1 MARKRYTEQFRAE
14 AVKLAR
20 EAKRSGSGKNVEAL
34 ARDLGVHANTLRDW
48 VLRDDM
54 REAGSGKN
62 TEGLDPKAELEQLRK
77 ENRLL
82 KMEREI
88 LKKAAAFFAKENS

>member
-1 MARKRYTEQFRAE
+1 MGKKRYTDEFREQAI
-14 AVKLAR
+14 KLAR
-20 EAKRSGSGKNVEAL
+20 EAQRAGSGTIDSV
-34 ARDLGVHANTLRDW
+34 ARDLGVHPNTLRDW
-48 VLRDDM
+48 IFKNDF

-62 TEGLDPKAELEQLRK
+62 TEGLPPEQELEQLRK

-88 LKKAAAFFAKENS
+88 LKKAAAFFAKDNS

>member
-1 MARKRYTEQFRAE
+1 MARKKYNEEFRTA

-20 EAKRSGSGKNVEAL
+20 EAKRNGKRVEAI
-34 ARDLGVHANTLRDW
+34 ARDLGVHANTLREW
-48 VLRDDM
+48 VLRDDLH
-54 REAGSGKN
+54 EAGSGKN

-88 LKKAAAFFAKENS
+88 LKKAAAFFAKESS

>member
-1 MARKRYTEQFRAE
+1 MAKKRYTDEFRTE

-20 EAKRSGSGKNVEAL
+20 EAQRAGQSIDSV
-34 ARDLGVHANTLRDW
+34 ARHLGVHPNSLREWISKNDLRD
-48 VLRDDM
+48 
-54 REAGSGKN
+54 AGSGKN
-62 TEGLDPKAELEQLRK
+62 TEGLSPEQELEQLRK

-88 LKKAAAFFAKENS
+88 LKKAAAFFAKESS

>member
-1 MARKRYTEQFRAE
+1 MKRYSDEFKEQAIG
-14 AVKLAR
+14 LAR
-20 EAKRSGSGKNVEAL
+20 EASRIGKGIEPV
-34 ARDLGVHANTLRDW
+34 ARELGVHPNTLRAW
-48 VLRDDM
+48 VQRDDLLH
-54 REAGSGKN
+54 AGDGKN
-62 TEGLDPKAELEQLRK
+62 TDGLEPRAKIEQLEK

>member
-1 MARKRYTEQFRAE
+1 MAKKRYTNEFRME

-20 EAKRSGSGKNVEAL
+20 EAQRAGQSIDSV
-34 ARDLGVHANTLRDW
+34 ARNLGVHPNSLREW
-48 VLRDDM
+48 ISKDDF

-62 TEGLDPKAELEQLRK
+62 TEGLSPEQELEQLRK

>member
-1 MARKRYTEQFRAE
+1 MAKKKYTDEFRAE

-20 EAKRSGSGKNVEAL
+20 EAQRLGKTRQVV
-34 ARDLGVHANTLRDW
+34 AREIGIHPNTLADW
-48 VLRDDM
+48 MLSDDLKY
-54 REAGSGKN
+54 AGSGKN
-62 TEGLDPKAELEQLRK
+62 TEGLSPEHELDQLRK

-88 LKKAAAFFAKENS
+88 LKKAAAFFAKETG

>member
-1 MARKRYTEQFRAE
+1 MGKKRYTEEFRTQAI
-14 AVKLAR
+14 KLAR
-20 EAKRSGSGKNVEAL
+20 EAQRAGTTVDSV
-34 ARDLGVHANTLRDW
+34 ARDLGVHPNTLRDW
-48 VLRDDM
+48 IFKDDF

-62 TEGLDPKAELEQLRK
+62 TEGLPPEQEVEQLRK

>member
-1 MARKRYTEQFRAE
+1 MAKKRYTEEFRTQAMR
-14 AVKLAR
+14 LAR
-20 EAKRSGSGKNVEAL
+20 EAQRGGGSADAV
-34 ARDLGVHANTLRDW
+34 ARDLGVHPNTLRDW
-48 VLRDDM
+48 IFKDDF

-62 TEGLDPKAELEQLRK
+62 TEGLAPEHELEQLRK